1 MIATDAVDRVRRFNR
16 FYTRRL
22 RLLEAGHLGS
32 PFSLTEAR
40 ILYEIAHRPDASAGA
55 IAAALDLDAGY
66 LSRTLRSF
74 RRRGL
79 VAAAAAPE
87 DGRRRVLRLTGRGRR
102 AFARL
107 NARASGQVRD
117 MLGDLTGRELE
128 GLAGAMAWIET
139 LLQDERPAAD
149 AAVELREPRPGDL
162 GWVVERHG
170 EIYTAEYGWSAEF
183 ERLVARVVGEF
194 AAGDETARQRCW
206 IATVD
211 GRRAGCVFVMKG
223 SDTVAKLRLLLVEPW
238 ARGHGLGGLL
248 VRTCMAGGSEL
259 SYTRMTLWTNEVLH
273 AARRIYEREG
283 FVLVR
288 RERHRL
294 FGPELTGETWERDL
308 EPPSAGSSTA
318 PPAPRTI
325 SRSARAGSRM

>member
-1 MIATDAVDRVRRFNR
+1 MTPTHAVGRVRRFNR

-22 RLLEAGHLGS
+22 RLLDAGHLGS
-32 PFSLTEAR
+32 PFSLTEVR

-55 IAAALDLDAGY
+55 IATALGLDTGY

-79 VAAAAAPE
+79 VVASVSPG
-87 DGRRRVLRLTGRGRR
+87 DRRRRVLRLTSRGRR

-107 NARASGQVRD
+107 DARASGQVRD
-117 MLGDLTGRELE
+117 MLGGLGGGELDR
-128 GLAGAMAWIET
+128 LVGAMAQIET
-139 LLQDERPAAD
+139 LLEDVRAATR
-149 AAVELREPRPGDL
+149 ANVELRNPRPGDL

-170 EIYTAEYGWSAEF
+170 EVYTAEYGWNAVF

-248 VRTCMAGGSEL
+248 VRTCMAGAREL
-259 SYTRMTLWTNEVLH
+259 GYTRMTLWTNEVLD

-283 FVLVR
+283 FVLVA

-318 PPAPRTI
+318 PPAAP
-325 SRSARAGSRM
+325 A